1 MAVTPHQKNHPDF
14 PLRRFIA
21 CSACGTPLTGSWS
34 TGRSSRYGYYACRV
48 RGCRQVKVRKE
59 RLDAEFVALL
69 EQLQPNAA
77 YMRLFREIVLDVW
90 KQHEADAIQQRKAVA
105 RRGTELRRRLDRL
118 EETFI
123 YKSSIDQATYDRQ
136 RDKLREEM
144 ALADIELHD
153 AKLDELDVEGILGFA
168 DHLLTNA
175 ARIWTEASLDQ
186 RQRLQQV
193 FFPEGLQF
201 DGEAFGTAVT
211 CLAFSDFEALRPTG
225 TDVASPT
232 GFEPVSQP

>member
-1 MAVTPHQKNHPDF
+1 MCLNVGIRSPSKRA
-14 PLRRFIA
+14 
-21 CSACGTPLTGSWS
+21 WS

-48 RGCRQVKVRKE
+48 RGCRKVKVRKE

-90 KQHEADAIQQRKAVA
+90 KQHEADAIQQRKALE
-105 RRGTELRRRLDRL
+105 RRGRELQRRLDRL
-118 EETFI
+118 DETFI

-144 ALADIELHD
+144 ALAELDVRD
-153 AKLDELDVEGILGFA
+153 ARLDELDVEGILGFA

-193 FFPEGLQF
+193 FFPEGLRF

-232 GFEPVSQP
+232 GLGRLWTVERLGFLRVA

>member
-1 MAVTPHQKNHPDF
+1 MT
-14 PLRRFIA
+14 
-21 CSACGTPLTGSWS
+21 
-34 TGRSSRYGYYACRV
+34 
-48 RGCRQVKVRKE
+48 
-59 RLDAEFVALL
+59 LL
-69 EQLQPNAA
+69 ERLQPNAD
-77 YMRLFREIVLDVW
+77 YMRLFKEIVLDVW
-90 KQHEADAIQQRKAVA
+90 KQHEADAIQYRKTVA
-105 RRGTELRRRLDRL
+105 RRGTELRRRLDQL

-144 ALADIELHD
+144 TLADIELHD

-193 FFPEGLQF
+193 FFPDGLRF
-201 DGEAFGTAVT
+201 DGKAFGTAVT
-211 CLAFSDFEALRPTG
+211 CLAFSDFQALRPTG
-225 TDVASPT
+225 TNVASPT
-232 GFEPVSQP
+232 GHTLMWKPTIRGRASRAA